1 MNFAFISRHSP
12 TPEQMELAKAE
23 GIELI
28 PVGDFDAFTVSPSFV
43 VESGNRIDQVFEG
56 AVVVHP
62 AAALRL
68 AGSLLIGVFE
78 NATRPCPEGKPAFFA
93 KSFHIFYMRD

>member
-12 TPEQMELAKAE
+12 TPEQMELAKEE
-23 GIELI
+23 GIELFAI
-28 PVGDFDAFTVSPSFV
+28 GDADAFTVSPSFV
-43 VESGNRIDQVFEG
+43 VESGNKLDVIFEG

-68 AGSLLIGVFE
+68 AGSFLIGVFE
-78 NATRPCPEGKPAFFA
+78 NGTRPGPEGKPAFFA
-93 KSFHIFYMRD
+93 KSFHLFDMRD